1 MEFTRETESPDAYH
15 FWTAASIIS
24 AATKRQVFFQMN
36 QFQIYPNLYVIL
48 VGPSGA
54 RKSIATGIGIDL
66 AVAAG
71 LRKFSDKITGA
82 ALIKDLSNATEKRIE
97 ATSSTTKTT
106 NEATIQLCS
115 PIIIYSSELGVF
127 MGPDAYGS
135 GVIADLTDLYDCPKK
150 WEKKTISRDSET
162 IIAPYVTMLAAT
174 TPQTLKDCIPT
185 SAVGQGF
192 TSRIL
197 FIWAGG
203 RRKRVPIPPW
213 GVEYE
218 SLKKLLIKDLASIG
232 NLRGTF
238 RFTPGGF
245 DAYQKYY
252 LSAPE
257 PEDEFEDE
265 RLRGYASRKSVH
277 LLKLA
282 MVLSVADRDDLEITP
297 KEIEG
302 GLDALKWME
311 SGLPSVFAGHGGAA
325 TSQDVVRVFQQILH
339 ARNGVISQQELTKRN
354 YSHLSSTELGMVL
367 ETLKQGGGILEVV
380 GKDPKTSKPG
390 LIYKILDSQF
400 IQNIQLKSPKIMTTE
415 TED

>member
-1 MEFTRETESPDAYH
+1 MEYTRETESPDAYH
-15 FWTAASIIS
+15 FWTAASILS

-54 RKSIATGIGIDL
+54 RKSIATGIGISL
-66 AVAAG
+66 AMSAG

-82 ALIKDLSNATEKRIE
+82 ALIKDLTNVTEKHVSE
-97 ATSSTTKTT
+97 S
-106 NEATIQLCS
+106 EIQLCS

-135 GVIADLTDLYDCPKK
+135 GVIADLTDLYDCPGK

-185 SAVGQGF
+185 GAVGQGF

-197 FIWAGG
+197 FIWAAG

-218 SLKKLLIKDLASIG
+218 SLKKLLIKDLETIST
-232 NLRGTF
+232 LRGCF
-238 RFTPGGF
+238 QLTPDGLS
-245 DAYQKYY
+245 AYQEFYMGC
-252 LSAPE
+252 PE
-257 PEDEFEDE
+257 PEDQFDDE
-265 RLRGYASRKSVH
+265 KLRGYASRKAVH
-277 LLKLA
+277 LLKIA
-282 MVLSVADRDDLEITP
+282 MVLSIASRNDLTITD
-297 KEIEG
+297 KEISG
-302 GLDALKWME
+302 GLDALRWME
-311 SGLPSVFAGHGGAA
+311 SGLANVFAGHGGSHS
-325 TSQDVVRVFQQILH
+325 SQDIVRVFQQILSSK
-339 ARNGVISQQELTKRN
+339 NSTITQPELTKRN
-354 YSHLSSTELGMVL
+354 YSHLSSAELSVVL
-367 ETLKQGGGILEVV
+367 DTLKQAGAIVETLLRDPTTQRHNVV
-380 GKDPKTSKPG
+380 YQVINKDFISIAQKSLPKVMKP
-390 LIYKILDSQF
+390 
-400 IQNIQLKSPKIMTTE
+400 E